1 MWPEQEAVDT
11 WAKGYGINAS
21 AEELYELKEAVSK
34 PRLEVQD
41 RLRQAEAEVERL
53 RMALDKIANTLK
65 YMQMET
71 RAKGAE
77 LNGVYAIMLS
87 KDPNYL
93 QKIALAELDKEGEK
107 GTYKC
112 QNCQNLVES
121 EYTNRLFCSY
131 HSEGE
136 YQHET
141 FLDDYCNYFESKKE
155 GER

>member
-1 MWPEQEAVDT
+1 MRGTEVSEFIDLAYIWQERAT
-11 WAKGYGINAS
+11 
-21 AEELYELKEAVSK
+21 E
-34 PRLEVQD
+34 
-41 RLRQAEAEVERL
+41 AEAEAADWRKV
-53 RMALDKIANTLK
+53 AK
-65 YMQMET
+65 QHME
-71 RAKGAE
+71 KVCGLEAE
-77 LNGVYAIMLS
+77 LVKLRKVADAAREFFEGTGC
-87 KDPNYL
+87 KPKECKKCDPKYINFCERSRIG
-93 QKIALAELDKEGEK
+93 QALAELDKEGEK

>member
-1 MWPEQEAVDT
+1 MKYKPED
-11 WAKGYGINAS
+11 Y
-21 AEELYELKEAVSK
+21 
-34 PRLEVQD
+34 
-41 RLRQAEAEVERL
+41 AEAENAKL
-53 RMALDKIANTLK
+53 RAVMEAARGIFLGEGEHLCSEFEDAMDAL
-65 YMQMET
+65 Q
-71 RAKGAE
+71 
-77 LNGVYAIMLS
+77 
-87 KDPNYL
+87 
-93 QKIALAELDKEGEK
+93 QALAELDKEGEK